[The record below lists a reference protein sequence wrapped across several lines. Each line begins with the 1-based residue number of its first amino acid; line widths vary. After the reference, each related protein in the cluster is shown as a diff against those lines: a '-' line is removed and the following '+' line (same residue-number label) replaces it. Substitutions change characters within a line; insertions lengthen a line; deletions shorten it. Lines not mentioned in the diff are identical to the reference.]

1 MDAPDAARVFGERY
15 VLGDRLTAGDTR
27 EVWQAHD
34 DVVSRAVALKI
45 FFGQD
50 AADPVW
56 QQAFRQRADRLVALS
71 HPGIAKVY
79 EHGESTDE
87 TWLAMAFDSG
97 TLLPDR
103 LGSSERLT
111 SRDALDILGQTA
123 LALAAAHDAGVVHG
137 NLSPAAVMLRDGA
150 VSLIGFAV
158 DGSATRDDDIDALGA
173 LASTMFDAV
182 DTSTSAP
189 APDVRQF
196 VTSLTDSTRAMKDR
210 DAKEIGRTALA
221 LASSVGDIPRPV
233 AGPTPPPE
241 RRAKHTG
248 YGGAHDAAEKRM
260 VRNRLIVLG
269 TIVVVGGAALLRF
282 VGEGAG
288 DVTVPLI
295 TNLTIDQAKLKLTT
309 DGLRSTDHCV
319 LGTSSGGVVVRQS
332 PAAGHSVKAG
342 SVVTLTYTKDTCP

>member
-1 MDAPDAARVFGERY
+1 MDAPEGARIFGERY
-15 VLGDRLTAGDTR
+15 VLGDRLTAGESR

-45 FFGQD
+45 FFGDD
-50 AADPVW
+50 AANPAW
-56 QQAFRQRADRLVALS
+56 QHTFRQRADRLVALS

-79 EHGESTDE
+79 GHGESADE
-87 TWLAMAFDSG
+87 TWLAMAFVPG
-97 TLLPDR
+97 TVLADR
-103 LGSSERLT
+103 LGGSDSLSSH
-111 SRDALDILGQTA
+111 DALDILGQTA
-123 LALAAAHDAGVVHG
+123 LALAAAHDAAVVHG
-137 NLSPAAVMLRDGA
+137 NLSPAAIMLRDGA
-150 VSLIGFAV
+150 VSLIGFTV
-158 DGSATRDDDIDALGA
+158 DGAATRNDDINALGV
-173 LASTMFDAV
+173 LATTLFEAV

-196 VTSLTDSTRAMKDR
+196 VTSLTDPTRAAKDR

-221 LASSVGDIPRPV
+221 LAGAVGDLPRPV
-233 AGPTPPPE
+233 PEPTPPPD
-241 RRAKHTG
+241 RLAQHVG
-248 YGGAHDAAEKRM
+248 YGGAHDEAEKRM

-309 DGLRSTDHCV
+309 DGLRSTDHCL
-319 LGTSSGGVVVRQS
+319 LGPSSGGVVVRQS
-332 PAAGHSVKAG
+332 PTAGHSVKAG